1 MSKITLKGF
10 IVVPA
15 DELDTVKAELD
26 NHVQLT
32 IAEEGCLVFEITQ
45 DQSNPNRFNVYEE
58 FEDEQCF
65 QAHQLR
71 VRSSKWGA
79 VTTNVER
86 HYQVEG
92 LSSDS

>member
-15 DELDTVKAELD
+15 DDLDTVKAELD

-45 DQSNPNRFNVYEE
+45 DQSNPNRFNVYE
-58 FEDEQCF
+58 
-65 QAHQLR
+65 
-71 VRSSKWGA
+71 
-79 VTTNVER
+79 
-86 HYQVEG
+86 
-92 LSSDS
+92 